1 MTHHAT
7 TPTCER
13 RVELDTYLQLLADG
27 HIAERLIKIRYVTN
41 RGMSRLFIPVRR
53 ANAAARTI
61 ASLADRTD
69 VYCGVLLRARRAGGR
84 DAVADAQLAWVEID
98 RPDAL
103 DRLARFEHPP
113 SLIVTSGIIRSRRV
127 WACSAWGNAGWRHVV
142 DRADGVDARGAR
154 TTYDM
159 YDLSVGG
166 FDRRGQ
172 TMLVAGG
179 GVDER

>member
-1 MTHHAT
+1 M
-7 TPTCER
+7 TPTESR
-13 RVELDTYLQLLADG
+13 AQQLDRYLQA
-27 HIAERLIKIRYVTN
+27 IAGGRCGGEMLEIRYATGHD
-41 RGMSRLFIPVRR
+41 GMRRLFV
-53 ANAAARTI
+53 AARRLDVAARAI
-61 ASLADRTD
+61 RSLAPRTD
-69 VYCGVLLRARRAGGR
+69 VYCGVLLRSRRAGGR
-84 DAVADAQLAWVEID
+84 DAVTDSHLVFVEID
-98 RPDAL
+98 EPDAL
-103 DRLARFEHPP
+103 GRLARFAAP
-113 SLIVTSGIIRSRRV
+113 SMIVASGIIRSRRV

-172 TMLVAGG
+172 TMLVADG